1 MSNSWF
7 PKMPPVMPISIAP
20 KPQERPPLWLPLIA
34 MAVAVAPLV
43 GFVLWAWM

>member
-20 KPQERPPLWLPLIA
+20 APQERPPVA
-34 MAVAVAPLV
+34 MTLVLV
-43 GFVLWAWM
+43 GFAVAFGVWWWL